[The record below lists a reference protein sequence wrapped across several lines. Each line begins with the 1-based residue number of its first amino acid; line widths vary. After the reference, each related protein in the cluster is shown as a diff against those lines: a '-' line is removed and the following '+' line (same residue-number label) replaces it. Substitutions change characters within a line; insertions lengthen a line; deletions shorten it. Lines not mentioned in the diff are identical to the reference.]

1 MKIIISIECDEISDR
16 DRELIHIYIRKR
28 LEVQNKK
35 LIIRGLW
42 K

>member
-1 MKIIISIECDEISDR
+1 MKIIISVECDEISDR

-28 LEVQNKK
+28 LDSKNKK